1 MKNQNDLIAII
12 VAAVLAVGA
21 SSYFIFARRQPTK
34 PAEPTKV
41 PTVASQVPAGSL
53 SLANNLPNAGSGAA
67 GGFGGRRGGP
77 AGVGGGGA
85 SSKWA
90 NMGMAGPGAPPSGPT
105 GVRAAG
111 K

>member
-21 SSYFIFARRQPTK
+21 SAYFIFARRTPAK
-34 PAEPTKV
+34 PAEPTQV
-41 PTVASQVPAGSL
+41 PTAASQVPAGAVTYANSL
-53 SLANNLPNAGSGAA
+53 PGGGGGSV
-67 GGFGGRRGGP
+67 GGRRGGP
-77 AGVGGGGA
+77 AGVGGGK
-85 SSKWA
+85 SKWDNIGA
-90 NMGMAGPGAPPSGPT
+90 GGPGAPLAPT